1 MAIQE
6 NHDGAKIVAYNAFP
20 ASPVVPESVM
30 SLSLQ
35 EQLLKAG
42 LVNEN
47 QLKKAEQQRKQTQH
61 QHHKQRHDPK
71 VQQRAQQQ
79 EAARAKEQAERKAR
93 DQELNRKKRE
103 AQERNARFAEIR
115 QLIEQHRLP
124 RIESEEFFNF
134 IHNKKVHRMAVDA
147 ERRIKLQNGELKIV
161 RYSPGYAVV
170 TPEIAARIAE
180 REASQVVDLS
190 ITSTEDS
197 SAEIDEAYKDF
208 VVPDD
213 LMW

>member
-1 MAIQE
+1 MR
-6 NHDGAKIVAYNAFP
+6 NVAYNALP
-20 ASPVVPESVM
+20 LAPESAM

-42 LVNEN
+42 LINEN
-47 QLKKAEQQRKQTQH
+47 QIKKAEQQRKQTQH
-61 QHHKQRHDPK
+61 QQQKQRHDPK
-71 VQQRAQQQ
+71 VQQRAQQ
-79 EAARAKEQAERKAR
+79 EAAARAKEQAERKAR
-93 DQELNRKKRE
+93 DLELNRKKRE

-124 RIESEEFFNF
+124 RIDSEEFFNF

-147 ERRIKLQNGELKIV
+147 GLRTKLQSGELKIV

-170 TPEIAARIAE
+170 TPDIAARIAE

-190 ITSTEDS
+190 VTSTEDS
-197 SAEIDEAYKDF
+197 STEIDEAYKDF